1 MKKPSRKLTSTII
14 KAIDEGFIVSFVG
27 GISYNGRDEK
37 ESPVRIRL
45 SRGSRRGDSSCDY
58 CFDRILFD
66 DSGGLDG
73 EQIVRVEIERMMKQI
88 TALEK
93 KNGTYIQP

>member
-14 KAIDEGFIVSFVG
+14 KAIDEGFIISFVG

-45 SRGSRRGDSSCDY
+45 SRGSRGDSSCDY

-66 DSGGLDG
+66 QSALDG